1 MPTYEVRIYETLMHT
16 ITVQASSREDAY
28 DQAYDI
34 CMNGPDNQY
43 ESESCGTSDEH
54 DIMEVK

>member
-16 ITVQASSREDAY
+16 VTVQAPDTASAHELAY
-28 DQAYDI
+28 DMVMNDTDNLYDT
-34 CMNGPDNQY
+34 
-43 ESESCGTSDEH
+43 ESCGTSDDY